1 MSDKADD
8 ADAALRA
15 ASVSSLLTAAY
26 SLTHRLHAARKV
38 PRNEEELLSLD
49 LLTMDLRAQRD
60 RITAE
65 IIRRCSD
72 ED

>member
-1 MSDKADD
+1 MSDPSEK
-8 ADAALRA
+8 ALRA
-15 ASVSSLLTAAY
+15 ASTSSLLTAAY

-49 LLTMDLRAQRD
+49 LLTMDLRTQRD

-65 IIRRCSD
+65 IIRRC
-72 ED
+72 EDQ